1 MISGFPSAEDV
12 LDDLGDKVV
21 EGLALMVARIRA
33 DLTLYRTTFPG
44 WVADATDRGL
54 LNWCHDRAWAH
65 TVGIFDG
72 TREVSFVDRPPT
84 RELYVGTRYRLRVK
98 KHDIEGAI
106 STYLTQ
112 GALDFLEQEPMTL
125 DGLEEIRLIAGYR
138 WDPEL
143 REVGAAVISLR
154 DGHDRVIWMHELD
167 EPAGGAVA
175 MTTPILPTTGPR
187 PPQIAMGS
195 DSHGSDSEREHR
207 PDGGQPR

>member
-1 MISGFPSAEDV
+1 MNSGFPSAEDV
-12 LDDLGDKVV
+12 LDGLGDKVV
-21 EGLALMVARIRA
+21 EGLALMVARTRA

-44 WVADATDRGL
+44 WVTDSTDRGL

-65 TVGIFDG
+65 SVGIFDG
-72 TREVSFVDRPPT
+72 AREVSLVDRPPT

-138 WDPEL
+138 WDAEL

-154 DGHDRVIWMHELD
+154 DRHERVLWMHELD

-187 PPQIAMGS
+187 PPRVEMG
-195 DSHGSDSEREHR
+195 DDSEREQR
-207 PDGGQPR
+207 GGGGEPR